1 MILKGFSSLND
12 SVCLQWLGTGL
23 AWGLP
28 LTQAAHPGA
37 VGPALQGYQ
46 LSPMGPKAS
55 EIKGKAKTKV
65 SLL

>member
-1 MILKGFSSLND
+1 MILCACSGWAL
-12 SVCLQWLGTGL
+12 V
-23 AWGLP
+23 WGLP